1 MRPKVP
7 LFQPFRHQRFRDL
20 SIANFVSNLGTWMQ
34 TFAAMWLVTSVSQT
48 PSTTAW
54 VQAAMNA
61 PIFLFA
67 IPGGVLAD
75 RIHTPKYLFWVHLQ
89 MAFCAL
95 ALAVYV
101 YAQGRAP
108 WMIIALTFLVGVGAA
123 LRVSAWQ
130 SSMSGLVEPEEIA
143 SAATVN
149 GLSFNLASV
158 IGPALGGLAFASVG
172 PATLFLANALS
183 FVALLVLYRQWWKS
197 DHEHIA
203 PSSDLA
209 TSLKEGLAAAGRSSR
224 FRAVVMSSGL
234 FLFGTT
240 ALPAL
245 LPLFVRDVLH
255 LQSTTYGS
263 LMGALGA
270 GAVAGAFVLPSLRA
284 KLSQTAIV
292 CAAVAVYGL
301 VLLSLNFKA
310 SLAFAIAVIAIAGA
324 AWAAILS
331 SLNAAAQSEFSLA
344 VRGRALSTYFV
355 SNAASLAA
363 GSVLWGHVANH
374 LGAGRALGSAGMY
387 LCVIAVIAYA
397 ASSMTPSK
405 AAKAR
410 RQGAAK
416 V

>member
-7 LFQPFRHQRFRDL
+7 LFQPFRHRRFRDL

-34 TFAAMWLVTSVSQT
+34 TFAAMWLVASVSAT

-75 RIHTPKYLFWVHLQ
+75 RIDTPKYLFWVHLQ
-89 MAFCAL
+89 MACCAL
-95 ALAVYV
+95 ALAAYV
-101 YAQGRAP
+101 CAQGRAP

-197 DHEHIA
+197 DHEQVT
-203 PSSDLA
+203 PRSDLA
-209 TSLKEGLAAAGRSSR
+209 TSLKEGLAAAWRSSR
-224 FRAVVMSSGL
+224 FRAVVTSSAL

-284 KLSQTAIV
+284 RLSQAAIV

-301 VLLSLNFKA
+301 VLLSLNLEA
-310 SLAFAIAVIAIAGA
+310 SLAFAMAAIAIAGA

-331 SLNAAAQSEFSLA
+331 SLNAAAQSEFTMA
-344 VRGRALSTYFV
+344 VRARALSTYFV

-363 GSVLWGHVANH
+363 GSILWGYAANH
-374 LGAGRALGSAGMY
+374 LGAARALGAAGIY
-387 LCVIAVIAYA
+387 LCVISAIAYA
-397 ASSMTPSK
+397 ARSMAPSK
-405 AAKAR
+405 PAR
-410 RQGAAK
+410 SSPEAAAK